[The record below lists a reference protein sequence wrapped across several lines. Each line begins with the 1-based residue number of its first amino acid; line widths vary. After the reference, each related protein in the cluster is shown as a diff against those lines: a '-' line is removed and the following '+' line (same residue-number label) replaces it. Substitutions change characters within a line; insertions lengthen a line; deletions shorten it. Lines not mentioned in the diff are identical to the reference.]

1 MKWNVTNLC
10 LCFLRWLPPGIY
22 MPQRLTNNAMFYN
35 VDDATCFS
43 HVKHTCKSIEWTC
56 PSVIS
61 LLINMEITI
70 KIQSHSSLV

>member
-1 MKWNVTNLC
+1 MVRNKFVFVFSEVVTTWHIHTTKTYYKQCHVL
-10 LCFLRWLPPGIY
+10 
-22 MPQRLTNNAMFYN
+22 
-35 VDDATCFS
+35 DDATCFS

-61 LLINMEITI
+61 LLIMEIAI